1 MSKAQ
6 SDPDPRTNAQK
17 VTNADDQ
24 EVVVNHSTVEE
35 GGYDE
40 PANQQVEAPKPEE
53 KQPKKDEPAAEESRP
68 NTNKPQPGAPR
79 KRPYDEEEAE

>member
-6 SDPDPRTNAQK
+6 SDPRTNAQK

-53 KQPKKDEPAAEESRP
+53 KQPKKDEKVEQPPRP
-68 NTNKPQPGAPR
+68 NTDKPQPGAAR